1 MVSYIVFYFLFFF
14 YNYIIQAQAEAFRYD
29 IFKKKKKE
37 KEGKLREVYNYI
49 NDHKVLSQ
57 SVNFIDK
64 HNRRYRYESQQRIN
78 QQKNFEA
85 QKDQFMNLKRKK
97 LSGLLNSEELQYRNE
112 IINGQETSEDV
123 KRRMEK
129 ELKELRKDRMSQE
142 DNDIQKL
149 NERRFFES
157 ADELRKNKSQAFAFE
172 CYLEQENQMLE
183 KMKRREK
190 EKKEEMFYV
199 KLNEFDNMKK
209 IENEKKDELKQKIKL
224 KNIYDYQQ
232 WQRDQRNKEL
242 QHNLE
247 INEREK
253 ERLKEQWR
261 RDKEADEQNER
272 NRKEMNIQVYK
283 DIEFFNKKEEEDR
296 KQKLNFEK
304 IKDKELINSIVAK
317 EQALDLIDKQEKER
331 KIKEFHEN
339 KKYLE
344 YVINQKKEAELW
356 MDKLAQEEADREY
369 QKEMED
375 WKKQE
380 EKRIQLLKDVYK
392 GREDA
397 LKYKKQQLENEKNII
412 KQERKDLDQKVNEY
426 YNYLEQIKINEQEK
440 RKNHQNQLRY
450 QMQEK
455 ERLRKREMQDILY
468 EERAAQ
474 LWEQDYQ
481 NKINEQRALHL
492 KRLQSIREKNA
503 LENDV

>member
-1 MVSYIVFYFLFFF
+1 M
-14 YNYIIQAQAEAFRYD
+14 
-29 IFKKKKKE
+29 
-37 KEGKLREVYNYI
+37 
-49 NDHKVLSQ
+49 
-57 SVNFIDK
+57 DK
-64 HNRRYRYESQQRIN
+64 HNRRYETQKQLN
-78 QQKNFEA
+78 QQKNYEA
-85 QKDQFMNLKRKK
+85 QQEQFMNLKRKK
-97 LSGLLNSEELQYRNE
+97 LSNLLNSEELQYRNE
-112 IINGQETSEDV
+112 IINGQETSDDV

-129 ELKELRKDRMSQE
+129 ELMELRKDRMSQE

-157 ADELRKNKSQAFAFE
+157 ADELRKNDSQAFAFE

-209 IENEKKDELKQKIKL
+209 IENEKKDEAKQKEKM

-232 WQRDQRNKEL
+232 WQRDQRNQEL
-242 QHNLE
+242 KHNLE

-261 RDKEADEQNER
+261 RDKEAEDQNER
-272 NRKEMNIQVYK
+272 NRREMNIQVYK

-296 KQKLNFEK
+296 RQKLNFEK
-304 IKDKELINSIVAK
+304 MKDKELIDSIVAK
-317 EQALDLIDKQEKER
+317 EKALDLIDKQEKER
-331 KIKEFHEN
+331 KVKEFYEN

-356 MDKLAQEEADREY
+356 MDKIAQEESDKDY
-369 QKEMED
+369 QKQMED

-380 EKRIQLLKDVYK
+380 AKRIQLLRDVYK

-397 LKYKKQQLENEKNII
+397 IKYKKQQIENEKNII
-412 KQERKDLDQKVNEY
+412 KQERKDLDQKVNDY
-426 YNYLEQIKINEQEK
+426 YNYLEEIKKNEAEK
-440 RKNHQNQLRY
+440 RKNHQQQLRY
-450 QMQEK
+450 QIQEK

-492 KRLQSIREKNA
+492 KRLQAIREKNA
-503 LENDV
+503 FNDESNI

>member
-1 MVSYIVFYFLFFF
+1 M
-14 YNYIIQAQAEAFRYD
+14 
-29 IFKKKKKE
+29 
-37 KEGKLREVYNYI
+37 
-49 NDHKVLSQ
+49 
-57 SVNFIDK
+57 DK
-64 HNRRYRYESQQRIN
+64 HNRRYESQKQLN

-85 QKDQFMNLKRKK
+85 QQEQFMNLKRKK
-97 LSGLLNSEELQYRNE
+97 LSNLLNSEELAYRNE

-129 ELKELRKDRMSQE
+129 ELMELRKDRMSQE

-157 ADELRKNKSQAFAFE
+157 ADELRKNDSQAFAFE

-209 IENEKKDELKQKIKL
+209 IENEKKDEAKQKEKI

-232 WQRDQRNKEL
+232 WQRDQRNQEL
-242 QHNLE
+242 KHNLE

-261 RDKEADEQNER
+261 RDKEAEDQNER
-272 NRKEMNIQVYK
+272 NRREMNIQVYK

-296 KQKLNFEK
+296 RQKLNFEK
-304 IKDKELINSIVAK
+304 MKDKELIDSIVAK
-317 EQALDLIDKQEKER
+317 EKALDLIDKQEKER
-331 KIKEFHEN
+331 KVKEFYEN

-356 MDKLAQEEADREY
+356 MDKIAQEESDKDY
-369 QKEMED
+369 QKQMED

-380 EKRIQLLKDVYK
+380 AKRIQLLRDVYK

-397 LKYKKQQLENEKNII
+397 IKYKKQQIENEKNII

-426 YNYLEQIKINEQEK
+426 YNYLEEIKKNEAEK
-440 RKNHQNQLRY
+440 RKTHQNQLRY
-450 QMQEK
+450 QIQEK

-481 NKINEQRALHL
+481 NKINEQRELHL
-492 KRLQSIREKNA
+492 KRLQAIREKNA
-503 LENDV
+503 FNDESNI